1 MSNCNCYCKTSC
13 AGISIISGI
22 IVAIITAMLTFMGTI
37 TITPAFLWV
46 TFGIAVV
53 YLAVSS
59 LISGISNCC
68 NTNNKCA
75 CTTMPVY
82 FIGII
87 GTIFTSLILLGI
99 TFAATSVVG
108 AVISGLV
115 LGFFTMII
123 LSTVCLIK
131 CNTNCNNG

>member
-13 AGISIISGI
+13 AGLSIVAGI
-22 IVAIITAMLTFMGTI
+22 IVAVITAMLTFMGTI
-37 TITPAFLWV
+37 TITPAFTWV
-46 TFGIAVV
+46 TFGISIV

-59 LISGISNCC
+59 LISGMSGSCAVS
-68 NTNNKCA
+68 KCL
-75 CTTMPVY
+75 CLTMPIY

-108 AVISGLV
+108 AIISGLL
-115 LGFFTMII
+115 LGFFTLII
-123 LSTVCLIK
+123 LTTVCLIK
-131 CNTNCNNG
+131 CNLSCCND